1 MYYLGADWTGTG
13 ELPSNAIPTYTG
25 ASLVPML
32 FLHVPELA
40 TIVMILTRESFVS
53 ALFPHVPVQIQVQ
66 IQVYIEAWF
75 QNIGVKALILPIR

>member
-1 MYYLGADWTGTG
+1 MCCLGAEWTGTG
-13 ELPSNAIPTYTG
+13 ELPSNAIPTYIG
-25 ASLVPML
+25 ASLVSML

-53 ALFPHVPVQIQVQ
+53 ALFPRMPVQIQVQ
-66 IQVYIEAWF
+66 IQVYIESWF